1 MLQTPTISEF
11 ADRAGAFA
19 PYPPMADREAWQAL
33 NHGPHEHTAARLL
46 ALAETFLVEPIPMLR
61 ASDYLAYSLDGS
73 RFEYELPQVQRR
85 RMMGA
90 LAMAYGL
97 SADDR
102 FLAPLID
109 VVWAILEESSWC
121 WPAHAPAGLP
131 DVDQPVVDLNAAMTA
146 FELAELDYL
155 LQDTL
160 PLSVRRRI
168 LREIQQRCFVPYLE
182 REHEWMFGDARGQV
196 TNWSAVCN
204 GSILSAALYLEPD
217 PVRLTRMFER
227 GLRSLAL
234 YIDGFDDEGCLTE
247 GPGYWGYG
255 FGYYTVIADLLARFS
270 DGAIDLLAGE
280 KLHRIAE
287 FPLRCQLSPGQF
299 VSFSDAPETLAF
311 VPGHLHFLA
320 RQLGLPGLLTL
331 AEAETREHHADRINW
346 MLRDVL
352 WRTDVSMA
360 SMIPERHEWFP
371 HSQWMI
377 HRVGIDQSLVVA
389 VKGGHNGEMHN
400 HNDLGS
406 FIVHCHGR
414 SLLTDPGRG
423 RYLRGY
429 FGAER
434 YDFLVNRS
442 LGHSVPVINGCEQS
456 AGPGYQA
463 VVLVHEVDDLGAVLD
478 LDLTAAYP
486 AAAGLASLVRRLQ
499 VIDGPPAMVI
509 LTDTVVFKAGITGS
523 VISQLVATVRPEY
536 RPGLIQVGPMQ
547 IVFDPELNLSLIEE
561 RGLQAQSG
569 PDRDLFRIQVMPPE
583 PLDRIQIRM
592 EMTL

>member
-1 MLQTPTISEF
+1 MPQIPTISEF
-11 ADRAGAFA
+11 ADRAGTFA
-19 PYPPMADREAWQAL
+19 PYPPIADRAAWQAL
-33 NHGPHEHTAARLL
+33 NHGPHAQVAARLL
-46 ALAETFLVEPIPMLR
+46 ALAEASLAEPIPTLR
-61 ASDYLAYSLDGS
+61 ASDYLAYSRDGS
-73 RFEYELPQVQRR
+73 RFEYEQPQVQRR
-85 RMMGA
+85 RMMGSLA
-90 LAMAYGL
+90 LAYGL

-160 PLSVRRRI
+160 PAAVRRRI
-168 LREIQQRCFVPYLE
+168 VREIQQRCFVPYLE
-182 REHEWMFGDARGQV
+182 YEHGWMFGDAQGQV

-204 GSILSAALYLEPD
+204 GSILSAALYLERD
-217 PVRLTRMFER
+217 PARLTRMFER

-234 YIDGFDDEGCLTE
+234 YIDGFDDQGCLTE

-270 DGAIDLLAGE
+270 AGTLDLLAGE
-280 KLHRIAE
+280 KLRRIAE
-287 FPLRCQLSPGQF
+287 FPLCCQLSPGQF

-311 VPGHLHFLA
+311 VPGQLHFLA
-320 RQLGLPGLLTL
+320 RRLALPGLLTL
-331 AEAETREHHADRINW
+331 AEAETEEHHADRINW
-346 MLRDVL
+346 MLRDLL
-352 WRTDVSMA
+352 WRTDTPPV
-360 SMIPERHEWFP
+360 ITNPERHTWFP
-371 HSQWMI
+371 RSQWMI
-377 HRVGIDQSLVVA
+377 HRVGANPTLVLA
-389 VKGGHNGEMHN
+389 AKGGHNGEMHN

-423 RYLRGY
+423 RYVRGY

-442 LGHSVPVINGCEQS
+442 LGHSVPLINGYEQA
-456 AGPGYQA
+456 AGA
-463 VVLVHEVDDLGAVLD
+463 DHKAEVLAHVVNDHGAALE

-486 AAAGLASLVRRLQ
+486 AAAGLVSLVRRLE
-499 VIDGPPAMVI
+499 VSDGSPATVV
-509 LTDTVVFKAGITGS
+509 LTDTVVFNAGVAGT
-523 VISQLVATVRPEY
+523 VISQLVATVRPHCQ
-536 RPGLIQVGPMQ
+536 PGLIQVGALQ
-547 IVFDPELNLSLIEE
+547 IRLDPQLHISLIEE
-561 RGLQAQSG
+561 PGVQAQSG